1 MKLLPLPLLALLALP
16 LAASALEWRTMEKF
30 ESKADQTLTNELWLA
45 TEIAKFSGTAERSVF
60 VQAQKSLDLA
70 GTFKRDLWAVADTLE
85 FTGHAEQ
92 AVRVVAKRS
101 AEFTG
106 EIGGTLLAFG
116 ETVQLQKNLH
126 VADDVLLL
134 GQELLVGGAVS
145 NRLWAMGTKVTL
157 SGYVGGTARL
167 VSDDITLMPGT
178 VIAGDLRYS
187 SAQELIKPEG
197 VTIKGQLLRV
207 TKPNLGFGLPQFTL
221 AQEVTIQFALFLAA
235 LLAGLPF
242 VTLFPLFTSR
252 AVTAL
257 RTQSNKCL
265 LAGGIALAGLPM
277 AAGLA
282 ALTWIGIPLALLL
295 AGVWGALLYLA
306 KFVVAIPLAVWLLK
320 LRGPADRQ
328 LGALPVLAV
337 GLFLLYV
344 ADALP
349 FVGFAVWLATVLYG
363 MGALVLA
370 LLGGQKG
377 LPLVMRMPEHNPP
390 PVPPP
395 LAGLNP

>member
-1 MKLLPLPLLALLALP
+1 M
-16 LAASALEWRTMEKF
+16 
-30 ESKADQTLTNELWLA
+30 
-45 TEIAKFSGTAERSVF
+45 
-60 VQAQKSLDLA
+60 
-70 GTFKRDLWAVADTLE
+70 
-85 FTGHAEQ
+85 
-92 AVRVVAKRS
+92 
-101 AEFTG
+101 
-106 EIGGTLLAFG
+106 
-116 ETVQLQKNLH
+116 
-126 VADDVLLL
+126 
-134 GQELLVGGAVS
+134 
-145 NRLWAMGTKVTL
+145 
-157 SGYVGGTARL
+157 
-167 VSDDITLMPGT
+167 
-178 VIAGDLRYS
+178 
-187 SAQELIKPEG
+187 
-197 VTIKGQLLRV
+197 
-207 TKPNLGFGLPQFTL
+207 
-221 AQEVTIQFALFLAA
+221 
-235 LLAGLPF
+235 LAGLPF

-377 LPLVMRMPEHNPP
+377 LPLVMRMPERNPP